1 MNNIPKKLKP
11 TIECTICGSI
21 LIGSEPRI
29 RTICHECKDVRHAPL
44 GAMSPFEPTRRH
56 NDTID

>member
-1 MNNIPKKLKP
+1 MNTTKKLKP
-11 TIECTICGSI
+11 TLECTICGSL
-21 LIGSEPRI
+21 LIGSEPRKRI
-29 RTICHECKDVRHAPL
+29 VCYDCKDVRPAPL